1 MEVAKNWQDYEL
13 IDASN
18 GEKLERWKDIYL
30 LRPDPSIIWDN
41 GNLKEKYKGKIDAI
55 YHRSNKGGGYW
66 EYLKKVPDRWE
77 IKYKDLTF
85 NLKLMGFKHTGLFP
99 EQAVNWDF
107 LQNKIS
113 SSKKEVKILNLFA
126 YTGGAS
132 VACVKSGASVTHVD
146 SSKGMV
152 QWCKE
157 NISSSK
163 LDDTK
168 IRYLIDDCIKFVKR
182 EIRRG
187 NKYDGIIMDPP
198 SFGRGANKE
207 VWQFEQDTFEL
218 IKLCTEIL
226 SDDPLFFLVS
236 SYSAGISG
244 EVIANMLKL
253 TVNKKFEGK
262 VSASEIGLP
271 ITNSDLILPCGNYT
285 RWEKND

>member
-1 MEVAKNWQDYEL
+1 MEIAKNWQDYEV

-18 GEKLERWKDIYL
+18 GEKLERWKNVYL

-41 GNLKEKYKGKIDAI
+41 GDLKEKYKGKIDAI

-66 EYLKKVPDRWE
+66 ECLKNVPERWE

-99 EQAVNWDF
+99 EQAVNWEF
-107 LQNKIS
+107 LQNKIE
-113 SSKKEVKILNLFA
+113 SSKKDTKILNLFA

-132 VACVKSGASVTHVD
+132 AVCVKSGASVTHVD
-146 SSKGMV
+146 SSKGMI

-226 SDDPLFFLVS
+226 SDDALFFLVS

-253 TVNKKFEGK
+253 TVNKKIPGK
-262 VSASEIGLP
+262 ISASEIGLP

>member
-1 MEVAKNWQDYEL
+1 MEVATKWQDYEL

-41 GNLKEKYKGKIDAI
+41 GNLKEKYQGKIDAI

-66 EYLKKVPDRWE
+66 EYLKRVPDRWE
-77 IKYKDLTF
+77 IKYNDLTF

-107 LQNKIS
+107 LQNKID
-113 SSKKEVKILNLFA
+113 SSKKEVRILNLFA

-132 VACVKSGASVTHVD
+132 LACIKSGASVTHVD

-157 NISSSK
+157 NISSSN

-226 SDDPLFFLVS
+226 SDDALFFLVS

-253 TVNKKFEGK
+253 TVNKKIPGK

-285 RWEKND
+285 RWERNV